1 MKIIISI
8 FIKELI
14 QLRRDR
20 RLFGIVFLAPVIQL
34 VLLGYAANMD
44 VNTVHTAVFD
54 QDRSATSRDFIL
66 KFERSGYF
74 KIDDYVDSYNQI
86 TEDIN
91 KGRALWALVIPRNFE
106 ENIKR
111 MQTAPVQA
119 IFDGSDGN
127 KSSIALGYI
136 QGIVSEY
143 SKDVIVK
150 TVSRAGMKNTAA
162 GNIIPQVRVWY
173 NPELKTRVFMLPNIM
188 GLILVAIITV
198 LMTMAI
204 VKEREIGTLEQ
215 LIVTPIKP
223 WQLIIGKTI
232 PFIMVGFLDSLVAI
246 IVMVLWF
253 GIVIKGSFMFLLLAS
268 LIFVLSILGIGLFV
282 STISKTQQ
290 QAMMVAQ
297 FGILLPMIYLSGFAF
312 PIENMPGWLQPIT
325 YLIPLRY
332 YIIILRGIILRGA
345 SFIEL
350 LPDTIMLLVLGVI
363 ILAASV
369 FRFRKKL
376 E

>member
-1 MKIIISI
+1 MKIIRSI
-8 FIKELI
+8 FIKELL

-54 QDRSATSRDFIL
+54 QDKSAASRDFIQ
-66 KFERSGYF
+66 KFESSGYF
-74 KIDDYVDSYNQI
+74 EIDDYVDSYHQI
-86 TEDIN
+86 TRDIN
-91 KGRALWALVIPRNFE
+91 DGSVLWALIIPKDFE
-106 ENIKR
+106 QNIKR
-111 MQTAPVQA
+111 MQTAPIQA
-119 IFDGSDGN
+119 IMDGSDGN

-136 QGIVSEY
+136 QGIISNY
-143 SKDVIVK
+143 SKEIMIQA
-150 TVSRAGMKNTAA
+150 TNQAGMKINVA
-162 GNIIPQVRVWY
+162 GNINSVVRVWY

-232 PFIMVGFLDSLVAI
+232 PFIMVGFIDSLVAI
-246 IVMVLWF
+246 AVMVLWF
-253 GIVIKGSFMFLLLAS
+253 GIVIKGSFIFLLLAS

-282 STISKTQQ
+282 STISKTHQ

-297 FGILLPMIYLSGFAF
+297 FGLLLPMIYLSGFAF
-312 PIENMPGWLQPIT
+312 PIENMPGWLQPVT

-345 SFIEL
+345 SFVEL
-350 LPDTIMLLVLGVI
+350 LPDTIMLLVLGVV

-369 FRFRKKL
+369 FRFKKKL

>member
-1 MKIIISI
+1 MKIILSI

-14 QLRRDR
+14 QLRRDK

-54 QDRSATSRDFIL
+54 QNKSATSRDFIL

-86 TEDIN
+86 TADIN
-91 KGRALWALVIPRNFE
+91 DGRALWALVIPKDFE
-106 ENIKR
+106 ENIKKMR
-111 MQTAPVQA
+111 SAPVQA

-136 QGIVSEY
+136 QGIISEY
-143 SKDVIVK
+143 SKNIIVK
-150 TVSRAGMKNTAA
+150 AFSRIGLKNTAA
-162 GNIIPQVRVWY
+162 GSIVPEVRVWY

-204 VKEREIGTLEQ
+204 VKEREVGTLEQ

-246 IVMVLWF
+246 TVMVLWF
-253 GIVIKGSFMFLLLAS
+253 GIVIKGNFIFLLFAS

-282 STISKTQQ
+282 STISRTQQ

-312 PIENMPGWLQPIT
+312 PIENMPGWLQPVT

-332 YIIILRGIILRGA
+332 YIIILRGVILRGA

-350 LPDTIMLLVLGVI
+350 LPDTIMLLVLGII

-369 FRFRKKL
+369 FRFKKKL

>member
-1 MKIIISI
+1 
-8 FIKELI
+8 
-14 QLRRDR
+14 
-20 RLFGIVFLAPVIQL
+20 
-34 VLLGYAANMD
+34 
-44 VNTVHTAVFD
+44 
-54 QDRSATSRDFIL
+54 
-66 KFERSGYF
+66 
-74 KIDDYVDSYNQI
+74 
-86 TEDIN
+86 
-91 KGRALWALVIPRNFE
+91 
-106 ENIKR
+106 
-111 MQTAPVQA
+111 
-119 IFDGSDGN
+119 
-127 KSSIALGYI
+127 
-136 QGIVSEY
+136 
-143 SKDVIVK
+143 
-150 TVSRAGMKNTAA
+150 
-162 GNIIPQVRVWY
+162 
-173 NPELKTRVFMLPNIM
+173 MLPNIM

-204 VKEREIGTLEQ
+204 VKEREVGTLEQ

-246 IVMVLWF
+246 TVMVLWF
-253 GIVIKGSFMFLLLAS
+253 GIVIKGSFIFLLFAS

-282 STISKTQQ
+282 STISRTQQ

-312 PIENMPGWLQPIT
+312 PIENMPGWLQPVT

-332 YIIILRGIILRGA
+332 YIIILRGVILRGA

-350 LPDTIMLLVLGVI
+350 LPDTIMLLVLGII

-369 FRFRKKL
+369 FRFKKKL

>member
-1 MKIIISI
+1 MKIILSI

-14 QLRRDR
+14 QLKRDK

-54 QDRSATSRDFIL
+54 QNKSATSRDFIL

-86 TEDIN
+86 TADIN
-91 KGRALWALVIPRNFE
+91 DGRALWALVIPKDFE
-106 ENIKR
+106 ENIKKMR
-111 MQTAPVQA
+111 PAPVQA

-136 QGIVSEY
+136 QGIISEY
-143 SKDVIVK
+143 SKNIIVK
-150 TVSRAGMKNTAA
+150 AVSRSGLKNTAV
-162 GNIIPQVRVWY
+162 GSIVPEVRVWY

-204 VKEREIGTLEQ
+204 VKEREVGTLEQ

-246 IVMVLWF
+246 TVMVLWF
-253 GIVIKGSFMFLLLAS
+253 GIVIKGSFIFLLFAS

-282 STISKTQQ
+282 STISRTQQ

-312 PIENMPGWLQPIT
+312 PIENMPGWLQPVT

-332 YIIILRGIILRGA
+332 YIIILRGVILRGA

-350 LPDTIMLLVLGVI
+350 LPDTIILLVLGII

>member
-1 MKIIISI
+1 M
-8 FIKELI
+8 
-14 QLRRDR
+14 
-20 RLFGIVFLAPVIQL
+20 
-34 VLLGYAANMD
+34 
-44 VNTVHTAVFD
+44 
-54 QDRSATSRDFIL
+54 
-66 KFERSGYF
+66 
-74 KIDDYVDSYNQI
+74 
-86 TEDIN
+86 
-91 KGRALWALVIPRNFE
+91 
-106 ENIKR
+106 
-111 MQTAPVQA
+111 
-119 IFDGSDGN
+119 DGSDGN

-136 QGIVSEY
+136 QGIISNY
-143 SKDVIVK
+143 SKEIMIQA
-150 TVSRAGMKNTAA
+150 TNQAGMKINVA
-162 GNIIPQVRVWY
+162 GNINSVVRVWY

-232 PFIMVGFLDSLVAI
+232 PFIMVGFIDSLVAI
-246 IVMVLWF
+246 AVMVLWF
-253 GIVIKGSFMFLLLAS
+253 GIVIKGSFIFLLFAS

-297 FGILLPMIYLSGFAF
+297 FGLLLPMIYLSGFAF
-312 PIENMPGWLQPIT
+312 PIENMPGWLQPVT

-345 SFIEL
+345 SFVEL
-350 LPDTIMLLVLGVI
+350 LPDTIMLLVLGVV

-369 FRFRKKL
+369 FRFKKKL

>member
-1 MKIIISI
+1 MKIILSI

-54 QDRSATSRDFIL
+54 QDKSASSRDLIQNFVQ
-66 KFERSGYF
+66 SGYF
-74 KIDDYVDSYNQI
+74 KIDDYVDSYHQI
-86 TEDIN
+86 SEDID
-91 KGRALWALVIPRNFE
+91 KGRVLWALVIPKDFE
-106 ENIKR
+106 SKIKK
-111 MQTAPVQA
+111 MKSSPIQA
-119 IFDGSDGN
+119 ILDGSDGN

-136 QGIVSEY
+136 QGIISGY
-143 SKDVIVK
+143 SKNIIIK
-150 TVSRAGMKNTAA
+150 TVSKSGMKNS
-162 GNIIPQVRVWY
+162 IPGSIVPEVRVWY

-204 VKEREIGTLEQ
+204 VKEREVGTLEQ

-253 GIVIKGSFMFLLLAS
+253 GIVIKGSFIFLLLAS

-282 STISKTQQ
+282 STISRTQQ

-312 PIENMPGWLQPIT
+312 PIANMPGWLQPVT

-332 YIIILRGIILRGA
+332 YIVILRGIILRGA

-350 LPDTIMLLVLGVI
+350 LPETIALLVLGVI